1 MLCDLSLEI
10 NRLHL
15 PVLFLQPTR
24 HYEYKAFGVLEDFPA
39 DLPADL
45 YMNLNYRRMGW
56 IC

>member
-1 MLCDLSLEI
+1 
-10 NRLHL
+10 
-15 PVLFLQPTR
+15 PTR
-24 HYEYKAFGVLEDFPA
+24 HYEYKAFGVLENFPP